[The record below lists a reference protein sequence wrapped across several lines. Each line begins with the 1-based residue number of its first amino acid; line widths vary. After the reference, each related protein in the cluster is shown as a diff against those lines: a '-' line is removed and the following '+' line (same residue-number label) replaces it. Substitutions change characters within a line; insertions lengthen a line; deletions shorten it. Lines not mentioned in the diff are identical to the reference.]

1 VIDQVMPMTA
11 CADAHARMERDENV
25 GKIVLRWAQ

>member
-1 VIDQVMPMTA
+1 MPMTA

-25 GKIVLRWAQ
+25 GKIVLRW